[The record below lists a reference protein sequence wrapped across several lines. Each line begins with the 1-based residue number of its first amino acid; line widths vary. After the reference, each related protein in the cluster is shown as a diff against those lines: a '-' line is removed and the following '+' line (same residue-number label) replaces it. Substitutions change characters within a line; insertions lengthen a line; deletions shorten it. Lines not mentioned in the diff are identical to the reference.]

1 MVSIDAYR
9 PPEIAAR
16 VTQIGQDKTQLEF
29 WRMATLGVLA
39 GGFIAL
45 GANFFTLVIND
56 SAARFG
62 FGVSQL
68 FGGLAFSLGLV
79 LVVVAGAELFTGNN
93 LMTMAWVSRK
103 ITSRELLWNWLVVYF
118 TNFLGAVLIAVF
130 AVMAEQYLLNDGT
143 VGGRALLIANAKV
156 NLSFSA
162 AFARGI
168 LCNLLVCLAVWL
180 AIGARGVADKIL
192 AIIFPITAFVAAGF
206 EHSVANMYFLS
217 VGLFLKG
224 KTAAASGAERLAG
237 GPVDFSNLDLEGVV
251 NNLVPV
257 TIGNVIGGAVFVG
270 IVYWFIYVRPVRR
283 APSPPEREAASAR
296 DPKE

>member
-1 MVSIDAYR
+1 MVDFDAYR
-9 PPEIAAR
+9 PAEIAAR

-56 SAARFG
+56 SAARLGFG
-62 FGVSQL
+62 FSQL
-68 FGGLAFSLGLV
+68 LGGVAFSLGLV

-93 LMTMAWVSRK
+93 LMTMAWVSRR

-118 TNFLGAVLIAVF
+118 TNFLGAAFIAVLV
-130 AVMAEQYLLNDGT
+130 VMAGQYLLNGGL
-143 VGGRALLIANAKV
+143 VGGRALLIANTKV
-156 NLSFSA
+156 NLSFAA

-206 EHSVANMYFLS
+206 EHSVANMYFLT

-224 KTAAASGAERLAG
+224 KETAVAGAESLAG
-237 GPVDFSNLDLEGVV
+237 GPVDLSNLDLEGVV

-257 TIGNVIGGAVFVG
+257 TIGNIIGGALFVG
-270 IVYWFIYVRPVRR
+270 IVYWFIYVRPIHR
-283 APSPPEREAASAR
+283 PEG
-296 DPKE
+296 P